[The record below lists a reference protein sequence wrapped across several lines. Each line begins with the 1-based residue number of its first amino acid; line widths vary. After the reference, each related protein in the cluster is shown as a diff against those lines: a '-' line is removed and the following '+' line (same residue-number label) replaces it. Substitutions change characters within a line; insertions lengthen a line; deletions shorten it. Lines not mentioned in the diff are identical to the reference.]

1 MVKINLVEEEVK
13 EQPKYRVDNGKHTAI
28 LKLHNFD
35 KDYEP
40 YLIKVV
46 WEDGGE
52 KVDIISSPH
61 VLEKIKTLLIKRE
74 SPMDVIWC
82 LLQYEYKTLDR
93 LEERVEK
100 LQNAS
105 LHNYS
110 QEILRDVLKIKKTLF
125 IIHRDY
131 IRMRN
136 TLEWLSEEEGVHPLL
151 RDINEL
157 IYAIEYLIDGTTLAI
172 QLMQNTLSVKM
183 NQTMKILTVI
193 ATIMMPLTLITG
205 IYGMNF
211 VNMPEIKWEYGYYY
225 SLLLMLGIAILMLYY
240 FKRKKLL

>member
-46 WEDGGE
+46 WVDGGE

>member
-1 MVKINLVEEEVK
+1 MLKINLIEEEIR
-13 EQPKYRVDNGKHTAI
+13 EQPRYKVDNGKHTAV

-40 YLIKVV
+40 YLVKVV
-46 WEDGGE
+46 WEDGKNE
-52 KVDIISSPH
+52 VVIAASSK
-61 VLEKIKTLLIKRE
+61 VLENIKTLLVKRDT
-74 SPMDVIWC
+74 PMDVIWC
-82 LLQYEYKTLDR
+82 LLQYEYKTLDK
-93 LEERVEK
+93 LEDRVEK

-110 QEILRDVLKIKKTLF
+110 QGILRDVLKIKKTLF

-136 TLEWLSEEEGVHPLL
+136 TLEWLAEEEGVHPLL

-225 SLLLMLGIAILMLYY
+225 SLLLMLAIAILMLYY
-240 FKRKKLL
+240 FKKKKLF

>member
-13 EQPKYRVDNGKHTAI
+13 EQPKYKVDNGKHTAI

>member
-1 MVKINLVEEEVK
+1 MRINLVEEEVR
-13 EQPKYRVDNGKHTAI
+13 EQPKYRVDDRKHTAI
-28 LKLHNFD
+28 LKLHHFE
-35 KDYEP
+35 KEYEP
-40 YLIKVV
+40 HLIKVI
-46 WEDGGE
+46 WEDGKE
-52 KVDIISSPH
+52 DVSIIASKN
-61 VLEKIKTLLIKRE
+61 VLESIKGLLIKRDT
-74 SPMDVIWC
+74 PMDIIWC
-82 LLQYEYKTLDR
+82 LLQYEYRTLDK
-93 LEERVEK
+93 LEDKVEK

-105 LHNYS
+105 LHDYS
-110 QEILRDVLKIKKTLF
+110 PKILHEVLRIKKILF

-136 TLEWLSEEEGVHPLL
+136 TLEWMQEEGVHPLL

-157 IYAIEYLIDGTTLAI
+157 IYATEYLIDGTTLAI

-225 SLLLMLGIAILMLYY
+225 SLILMLIIAILMLYF
-240 FKRKKLL
+240 FKKKRLL